1 MADRKQ
7 RQKYHKFI
15 AEGDK
20 VVREALQAWPD
31 RALSVIADPSRFDA
45 RDYALPPGCAWVD
58 TDKATMEKISQVS
71 TPPGILV
78 VLRFPDTPQISAATM
93 RLLYLDA
100 IRDPGNLGTIIR
112 TADWFGVHDLVLGPG
127 TVEWANPKVVQAA
140 MGSLFRV
147 RLHAGSL
154 EDYVSGPPP
163 FIPVVA
169 DMEGAALESFRWPE
183 KTCLVLGNESHG
195 IRPDLRMSDVLKVT
209 IPKRRE
215 GTAESLNVSI
225 ASGIL
230 LNAWTLQEIA

>member
-1 MADRKQ
+1 M
-7 RQKYHKFI
+7 
-15 AEGDK
+15 
-20 VVREALQAWPD
+20 AWPD

-45 RDYALPPGCAWVD
+45 RDYALPPGCAWVEA
-58 TDKATMEKISQVS
+58 DKNTMEKITQVS

-78 VLRFPDTPQISAATM
+78 VLRFPDTPQLADGTT

-112 TADWFGVHDLVLGPG
+112 TADWFGIHDLVLGPG

-154 EDYVSGPPP
+154 EDYVSGPPS
-163 FIPVVA
+163 FIPVMA
-169 DMEGAALESFRWPE
+169 DMEGAALESFLWPAR
-183 KTCLVLGNESHG
+183 TCLVLGNESHG
-195 IRPDLRMSDVLKVT
+195 IRPDLRMSDALKVT

-215 GTAESLNVSI
+215 GAAESLNVSI

-230 LNAWTLQEIA
+230 LNAWTLQDLV